1 MAKIVKFKTTQDN
14 VVEALEELLQKA
26 RDGEIKGFIFA
37 AKCPDGN
44 IATSWSEVDIGSRGE
59 LNSHIQVDIMY
70 DVMAANMDRLVEY
83 I

>member
-1 MAKIVKFKTTQDN
+1 MAKIIKFKTPQDN
-14 VVEALEELLQKA
+14 VVEALEKLLEYAKNG
-26 RDGEIKGFIFA
+26 DVIGFIFA

-44 IATSWSEVDIGSRGE
+44 IATSWSEVDMGTRGE

-83 I
+83 V